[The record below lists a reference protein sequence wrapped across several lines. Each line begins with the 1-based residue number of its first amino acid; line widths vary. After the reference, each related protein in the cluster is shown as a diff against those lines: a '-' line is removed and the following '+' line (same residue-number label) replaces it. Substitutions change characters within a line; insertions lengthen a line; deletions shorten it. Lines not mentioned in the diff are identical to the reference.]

1 MDSIESRIGH
11 EDKEKNGVLAKA
23 AICPHDDYKAYKWTW
38 CGRYALPFGLLTA
51 NALNNQIYES
61 NLEGIFVD
69 YRSSFQNPHLEVKD
83 IGMGHTAVAHQSH
96 WVGYVGMLYY

>member
-1 MDSIESRIGH
+1 M
-11 EDKEKNGVLAKA
+11 LAKA
-23 AICPHDDYKAYKWTW
+23 VICPHDDYKAYKWTW

-51 NALNNQIYES
+51 NALNNQIYEN
-61 NLEGIFVD
+61 NLEGIFVN

-83 IGMGHTAVAHQSH
+83 IGMGHTAIAHQRH